1 MDYLPHEG
9 CPTLVPNPAF
19 RYSLRPTTVTAKYPN
34 TKFVSRSTFN
44 HLVPPER
51 EVIPPCGSSQTQNSV
66 QTITVTQDKPST
78 PTRQNGKKQLDKES
92 SVSVMSL
99 HHSRGRAG
107 SNHTWSFCHP
117 NCVWLTR
124 FKPNKT
130 LSNTVQVLR
139 ACVRGKE
146 DQSSDDLSELAALKA
161 VAFPQFSGQR
171 VADKCKR
178 VRSETGKA
186 VIFVAFIIT

>member
-1 MDYLPHEG
+1 
-9 CPTLVPNPAF
+9 
-19 RYSLRPTTVTAKYPN
+19 
-34 TKFVSRSTFN
+34 
-44 HLVPPER
+44 
-51 EVIPPCGSSQTQNSV
+51 
-66 QTITVTQDKPST
+66 
-78 PTRQNGKKQLDKES
+78 
-92 SVSVMSL
+92 MSL
-99 HHSRGRAG
+99 HHSRGRAV
-107 SNHTWSFCHP
+107 SNHTWSFGHP

-146 DQSSDDLSELAALKA
+146 EQSSDDSSELAALKA
-161 VAFPQFSGQR
+161 VASPQFSGQR

-178 VRSETGKA
+178 LRLETGKA